1 MINDIQNDKRFY
13 SDSMLPRKTARDSL
27 SHNATGAP
35 EDNIKVTPK
44 APLTIWQPWALLNE
58 NDIFLN

>member
-13 SDSMLPRKTARDSL
+13 SDSKLPRKTARDSL
-27 SHNATGAP
+27 SHNAMGAP
-35 EDNIKVTPK
+35 EDNKVTPK